1 MRVDSCGRGEV
12 GERRVYQ
19 IVGMTHGETERGGGN
34 LLLLLTRGGECK
46 ERFFVFVT
54 HFLTGFPGLFCS

>member
-19 IVGMTHGETERGGGN
+19 IVGMTHGETERGGIPCNEGPTS
-34 LLLLLTRGGECK
+34 LTDQTSK
-46 ERFFVFVT
+46 VS
-54 HFLTGFPGLFCS
+54 PAMSPANCSFQ

>member
-19 IVGMTHGETERGGGN
+19 IVGMTHGETERGGGESTSTIN
-34 LLLLLTRGGECK
+34 KGG
-46 ERFFVFVT
+46 RM
-54 HFLTGFPGLFCS
+54 